1 MPLVQ
6 LNINWFKGIILYYYF
21 IIYFYIFVLFN
32 KNVRQDSYYWIKSTW
47 KKAMGIQKITQIP
60 TKAYS
65 SDMTKNTI
73 SDIQCKYGYII
84 QSLPL
89 IHILL
94 NVETI
99 WEEVKS
105 IHSYHETFSKWFY
118 LGTFILHFFACTI
131 YIVHIQIYELV
142 HQCQICNPNFFFF
155 IAPYYILCVCTI
167 SGFSFLLLHFLWE
180 I

>member
-1 MPLVQ
+1 MKKSNGDTKNYTDPHKS
-6 LNINWFKGIILYYYF
+6 IFKWHD
-21 IIYFYIFVLFN
+21 
-32 KNVRQDSYYWIKSTW
+32 Q
-47 KKAMGIQKITQIP
+47 
-60 TKAYS
+60 
-65 SDMTKNTI
+65 KNTI
-73 SDIQCKYGYII
+73 FDIQCKYGYII

-180 I
+180 ILKIYIYIK